1 MSQRHSGYERKADDK
16 YLTPAWVTQA
26 LIPHIPY
33 RIRTI
38 WEPAAG
44 EGKMAKVLT
53 DAGYTVITSDI
64 TEGGDFLD
72 NKTHTVPF
80 NEAIITNP
88 PYSLAREFIE
98 CSLQRAGFVAMLL
111 RADYDHAKTRQHLFL
126 DTRFAKKIILTK
138 RIRWFEG
145 TTGGPSFNHQWLIW
159 DVEHKGPPVIAYG
172 P

>member
-1 MSQRHSGYERKADDK
+1 MSQRASGYERKPHDL
-16 YLTPAWVTQA
+16 YVTPPWVTQV

-44 EGKMAKVLT
+44 DGKMAKVLT
-53 DAGYTVITSDI
+53 DAGYILKTSDI
-64 TEGGDFLD
+64 TSGEDFLA
-72 NKTHTVPF
+72 NSTHTVAYS
-80 NEAIITNP
+80 EAIITNP

-126 DTRFAKKIILTK
+126 DTRFAKKIVLTK

-145 TTGGPSFNHQWLIW
+145 TTGGPPFNHCWFLW
-159 DVEHKGPPVIAYG
+159 DAEHKGPPVISYG